1 MDTLKTAASASDALR
16 EIRFDP
22 SLIGTDSWVII
33 FLGYIIV
40 FLALVG
46 LSIFMI
52 YFSKLLKVNLRKRL
66 AASGHETSED
76 DSELDISGE
85 VNAAIALALHKHFE
99 EVHDFENTVITIQKV
114 QRPYSPWS
122 SKIYGLRHN
131 PRN

>member
-46 LSIFMI
+46 LSVFMI

-66 AASGHETSED
+66 AASGHETLED

>member
-1 MDTLKTAASASDALR
+1 
-16 EIRFDP
+16 
-22 SLIGTDSWVII
+22 
-33 FLGYIIV
+33 
-40 FLALVG
+40 
-46 LSIFMI
+46 
-52 YFSKLLKVNLRKRL
+52 L
-66 AASGHETSED
+66 AASGHETLED